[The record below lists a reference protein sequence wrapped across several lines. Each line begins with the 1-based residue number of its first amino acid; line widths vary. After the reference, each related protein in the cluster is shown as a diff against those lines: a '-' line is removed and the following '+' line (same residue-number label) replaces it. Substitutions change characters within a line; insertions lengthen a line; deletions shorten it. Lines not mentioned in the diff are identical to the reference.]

1 MIFSDQYEQEA
12 CLAVNR
18 FFSRLAVLVDNVKG
32 MDIDRS
38 AIAAHLA
45 DPHLRVAH
53 LRAARFDICQYISVM
68 DDVLLTA
75 TQLSDQ
81 SSRVSQEILV
91 DWVTAA
97 PEFALERMNPY
108 EMIDAHHARCHR
120 S

>member
-1 MIFSDQYEQEA
+1 MISSDQYEQEA

-18 FFSRLAVLVDNVKG
+18 FFFRLTVLVDNVKG

-45 DPHLRVAH
+45 DPHLRAAH
-53 LRAARFDICQYISVM
+53 LRAARFDIDQYVSVM

-81 SSRVSQEILV
+81 SSMVSREMLV

-97 PEFALERMNPY
+97 PEFALDRLNPY
-108 EMIDAHHARCHR
+108 A
-120 S
+120 